1 MIAGIV
7 HVLVLVLVLLRAGSY
22 NGQVHFFPP
31 DFFSVIIVSFEPEI
45 LNPESEI
52 LTLAIPSAAALRL
65 D

>member
-7 HVLVLVLVLLRAGSY
+7 HVLVLVLALLRAGSY
-22 NGQVHFFPP
+22 NGQVHFFPT

>member
-22 NGQVHFFPP
+22 NGQVQFFPP
-31 DFFSVIIVSFEPEI
+31 AFFSVIIVSFEPEI